1 MTHTAGPWH
10 ADEHMVVRAANGNI
24 ICDVDPFDTFEDKA
38 RANLA
43 LIAAA
48 PELLQWLLVV
58 LDQVDYERGNCSQT
72 ETVGACLPSTVIASA
87 RAAIKKAEAA

>member
-1 MTHTAGPWH
+1 VSSHTPAPWH
-10 ADEHMVVRAANGNI
+10 ADEHMVVRAANGDL

-48 PELLQWLLVV
+48 PELLHALKLLAADVGQYEAWERPCAA
-58 LDQVDYERGNCSQT
+58 LDL
-72 ETVGACLPSTVIASA
+72 AH
-87 RAAIKKAEAA
+87 AALAKAEAA